1 MITHK
6 QDSVVAFYLDA
17 VYYSL
22 VSDVLSDSN
31 EKNVLNDDKI
41 YHLMSIPHPY
51 LSDKADI

>member
-6 QDSVVAFYLDA
+6 QDSVVGFYLDA

-22 VSDVLSDSN
+22 ISDVLSDSN

-41 YHLMSIPHPY
+41 YHLMSIAPP
-51 LSDKADI
+51 LPIG